1 VFGAVDLRER
11 ARDSRN
17 GAAQNALPS
26 PREVRTV
33 CPMRATRSIGSA
45 LLFASALVVCA
56 SSSVAHA
63 DRVAPE
69 ADPASSLPA
78 CIGVATEARYVPYGY
93 NHIVRLVNGCSK
105 AATCSVSTD
114 VNPQATSVD
123 VAAAATVDVL
133 TFTASPAQTFHARV
147 TCKLH

>member
-1 VFGAVDLRER
+1 MFEAVDLRER

-17 GAAQNALPS
+17 GAAENALP
-26 PREVRTV
+26 RHGEVRTV
-33 CPMRATRSIGSA
+33 STMRATNSIGSIAAA
-45 LLFASALVVCA
+45 LMIASALVVSVSA
-56 SSSVAHA
+56 SSAQ
-63 DRVAPE
+63 
-69 ADPASSLPA
+69 ADPAAPSLPA

-93 NHIVRLVNGCSK
+93 NHIVLLKNGCSK

-123 VAAAATVDVL
+123 VGASASVEVL

>member
-1 VFGAVDLRER
+1 MIGAVNLREH

-17 GAAQNALPS
+17 GAAQYALPCTC
-26 PREVRTV
+26 EVRTV
-33 CPMRATRSIGSA
+33 GGMRASRRISKSSA
-45 LLFASALVVCA
+45 GAAALMIASALFVSA
-56 SSSVAHA
+56 SSSVA
-63 DRVAPE
+63 D
-69 ADPASSLPA
+69 ADPVASLPA
-78 CIGVATEARYVPYGY
+78 CIGVGTEARYVPYGY
-93 NHIVRLVNGCSK
+93 NHIVRLTNGCSK

-123 VAAAATVDVL
+123 VAASSAVDVL